1 MKAQE
6 LRIGNI
12 VEYLIR
18 DEMDAKKE
26 WWEPSQI
33 DAQDILWLSQNPDD
47 EDYRPMTITEE
58 LLVRFGFVLTN
69 KIWSNGIV
77 QLGYF
82 TQEVYFEFEFKFPFT
97 HWGRNKIQY
106 VHELQNLCF
115 ALTGEELTTTPIQ

>member
-6 LRIGNI
+6 LRISNI

-47 EDYRPMTITEE
+47 EDYRPMTLTEE
-58 LLVRFGFVLTN
+58 WLVRFGFEKSPIGWFTMPIGSLTIYVDMAAKTVMFSNIVLTN
-69 KIWSNGIV
+69 FQHI
-77 QLGYF
+77 
-82 TQEVYFEFEFKFPFT
+82 
-97 HWGRNKIQY
+97 HR
-106 VHELQNLCF
+106 LQNLIF
-115 ALTGEELTTTPIQ
+115 DFTGEELTTTPIQ

>member
-47 EDYRPMTITEE
+47 EDYRPIPLTEE
-58 LLVRFGFVLTN
+58 WLVRLGFESNPYQDRYEN
-69 KIWSNGIV
+69 KVIHV
-77 QLGYF
+77 QCNKTKGY
-82 TQEVYFEFEFKFPFT
+82 TELWIERMPHIK
-97 HWGRNKIQY
+97 H
-106 VHELQNLCF
+106 VHQLQNLFYC
-115 ALTGEELTTTPIQ
+115 LCGEELTTTPIQ